1 MSQESL
7 IDAAKAPV
15 IAYGK
20 KDWDALRAAITPSF
34 LYEEVAT
41 HRKMQGVD
49 QFIAGWQGW
58 ATALPDSKAT
68 IHNAFV
74 SGDTVVLEVTWR
86 GTHKGPLQTPT
97 GPIAATGKPIEIEG
111 PLNVIAGPPAP
122 PIPELARLGVRR
134 ASLGPRLIQATLGL
148 LRRVVLE
155 LRAHG
160 TYEAM
165 RDLIVPF
172 GELQRVVGG

>member
-41 HRKMQGVD
+41 HRKMRGVD

-97 GPIAATGKPIEIEG
+97 GQIAATGKPIEIEAC
-111 PLNVIAGPPAP
+111 LVYHIAGGK
-122 PIPELARLGVRR
+122 PESMRQYFDMATMMQQLGVT
-134 ASLGPRLIQATLGL
+134 P
-148 LRRVVLE
+148 
-155 LRAHG
+155 
-160 TYEAM
+160 
-165 RDLIVPF
+165 
-172 GELQRVVGG
+172 

>member
-1 MSQESL
+1 M

-20 KDWDALRAAITPSF
+20 KDWDALRAAVTPSF

-41 HRKMQGVD
+41 HRKMRGVD
-49 QFIAGWQGW
+49 QFLAGWQGW

-68 IHNAFV
+68 IQNAFV

-97 GPIAATGKPIEIEG
+97 GQIAATGKPIEIEAC
-111 PLNVIAGPPAP
+111 LVYHIAGGK
-122 PIPELARLGVRR
+122 PESMRQYFDMATMMQQLGVT
-134 ASLGPRLIQATLGL
+134 P
-148 LRRVVLE
+148 
-155 LRAHG
+155 
-160 TYEAM
+160 
-165 RDLIVPF
+165 
-172 GELQRVVGG
+172 

>member
-41 HRKMQGVD
+41 HRKMRGVD
-49 QFIAGWQGW
+49 QFLAGWQGW

-68 IHNAFV
+68 IQNAFV

-97 GPIAATGKPIEIEG
+97 GQIAATGKPIEIEAC
-111 PLNVIAGPPAP
+111 LVYHIAGGK
-122 PIPELARLGVRR
+122 PESMRQYFDMATMMQQLGVT
-134 ASLGPRLIQATLGL
+134 P
-148 LRRVVLE
+148 
-155 LRAHG
+155 
-160 TYEAM
+160 
-165 RDLIVPF
+165 
-172 GELQRVVGG
+172 

>member
-1 MSQESL
+1 MSQESM

-20 KDWDALRAAITPSF
+20 KDWDALRAAVTPSF

-41 HRKMQGVD
+41 HRKMRGVD
-49 QFIAGWQGW
+49 QFLAGWQGW

-68 IHNAFV
+68 IQNAFV

-97 GPIAATGKPIEIEG
+97 GQIAATGKPIEIEAC
-111 PLNVIAGPPAP
+111 LVYHIAGGK
-122 PIPELARLGVRR
+122 PESMRQYFDMATMMQQLGVT
-134 ASLGPRLIQATLGL
+134 P
-148 LRRVVLE
+148 
-155 LRAHG
+155 
-160 TYEAM
+160 
-165 RDLIVPF
+165 
-172 GELQRVVGG
+172 

>member
-1 MSQESL
+1 M

-20 KDWDALRAAITPSF
+20 KDWDALRAAVTPSF

-41 HRKMQGVD
+41 HRKMRGVD

-68 IHNAFV
+68 IQNAFV

-97 GPIAATGKPIEIEG
+97 GQIAATGKPIEIEAC
-111 PLNVIAGPPAP
+111 LVYHIAGGK
-122 PIPELARLGVRR
+122 PESMRQYFDMATMMQQLGVT
-134 ASLGPRLIQATLGL
+134 P
-148 LRRVVLE
+148 
-155 LRAHG
+155 
-160 TYEAM
+160 
-165 RDLIVPF
+165 
-172 GELQRVVGG
+172 

>member
-1 MSQESL
+1 MSQESM

-20 KDWDALRAAITPSF
+20 KDWDALRAAVTPSF

-41 HRKMQGVD
+41 HRKMRGVD
-49 QFIAGWQGW
+49 QFLAGWQGW

-68 IHNAFV
+68 IQNAFV

-97 GPIAATGKPIEIEG
+97 GQIAATGKPIEIEACQV
-111 PLNVIAGPPAP
+111 LHFAGGK
-122 PIPELARLGVRR
+122 PESMRQYFDMATMMQQLGVT
-134 ASLGPRLIQATLGL
+134 P
-148 LRRVVLE
+148 
-155 LRAHG
+155 
-160 TYEAM
+160 
-165 RDLIVPF
+165 
-172 GELQRVVGG
+172 